1 MVNYKKVFTFLS
13 VFFTFVLGIC
23 LLSIFNI
30 IEFSFEMGTYLP
42 KDLTNILVVMFFLG
56 TIVNGTLII
65 LMGLLA
71 GLLAIF
77 GTFSNKPTCSA
88 LAGTI
93 CLIQSIFG
101 GASFFVLICPY
112 LFFGYLPMLT
122 FLGIWGGP
130 VAFSHYLAYGGVLI
144 AVSMIGIISFFVAI
158 HALGTKHK
166 AINAQ

>member
-13 VFFTFVLGIC
+13 VFFTFVLGVC

-30 IEFSFEMGTYLP
+30 IEMTFSISTRLP
-42 KDLTNILVVMFFLG
+42 GDLSNILVVMFFLG
-56 TIVNGTLII
+56 TIINGTLIL

-101 GASFFVLICPY
+101 GVSFFVLICPY
-112 LFFGYLPMLT
+112 LFFGYLPAMT
-122 FLGIWGGP
+122 FLGIFGGP

-166 AINAQ
+166 VINVE